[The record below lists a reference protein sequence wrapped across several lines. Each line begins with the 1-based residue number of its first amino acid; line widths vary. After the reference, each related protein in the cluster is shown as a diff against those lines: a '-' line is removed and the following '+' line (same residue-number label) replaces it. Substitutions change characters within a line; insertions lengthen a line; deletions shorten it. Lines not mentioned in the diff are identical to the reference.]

1 MVVID
6 MFSRKL
12 WLESTSRKSG
22 PKIAE
27 ALERILSR
35 SDCKVERIQCDMD
48 ENFII
53 KHVFKVLKNRGIRYS
68 PLKRI

>member
-35 SDCKVERIQCDMD
+35 SDCKVERYNVTWD

-53 KHVFKVLKNRGIRYS
+53 TRV
-68 PLKRI
+68 